1 MTMAEAIPYITAA
14 LGLKQLFTPSPQK
27 PATLGYG
34 EATSRAGDV
43 INPMYDVKAKNTL
56 EGLDKNLVSRGFYGQ
71 RPGDTLVM
79 DTMGDL
85 EAQRAAQIAGLASD
99 MVGRSEANALS
110 EWALMSDLQQRQQ
123 GGMLGGLETL
133 QNAKYLPS
141 LQQLFQQLFP
151 GKQGGTTNLQALN
164 PPSLL
169 EFKPLPKPSSLNTP
183 YTPTHKY
190 SNEMKLKYGNW
201 LNPHGGG

>member
-1 MTMAEAIPYITAA
+1 MAAAVPWITAA
-14 LGLKQLFTPSPQK
+14 VGIKQLLTPAPTK
-27 PATLGYG
+27 PKTMGYG
-34 EATSRAGDV
+34 EAISRAGDV
-43 INPMYDVKAKNTL
+43 INPMYDVKAKNIL

-123 GGMLGGLETL
+123 RGMLGGLETL
-133 QNAKYLPS
+133 QNAEYLPS

-151 GKQGGTTNLQALN
+151 GKQSAPSGGITNL
-164 PPSLL
+164 PLL
-169 EFKPLPKPSSLNTP
+169 DFKPLPQPSSLNTP
-183 YTPTHKY
+183 YTPIRKY
-190 SNEMKLKYGNW
+190 SDEMKLNSGKW
-201 LNPHGGG
+201 LNPYGGG

>member
-133 QNAKYLPS
+133 QNAKSLPS
-141 LQQLFQQLFP
+141 IQQLFQQLFP
-151 GKQGGTTNLQALN
+151 GKQSASPGGTTNL
-164 PPSLL
+164 PLL
-169 EFKPLPKPSSLNTP
+169 DFKPLPQPSSLNTP

-190 SNEMKLKYGNW
+190 SNEMKLNYGKW